1 VPKERRDADAWRTRI
16 FGPRAFHFGAGEKAG
31 THYEKPKGGNMKRL
45 LALVALALCM
55 SAPSFGADVV
65 GHSVKAA
72 GKGTYKVAKDTG
84 KAGKAVVKFLF

>member
-1 VPKERRDADAWRTRI
+1 
-16 FGPRAFHFGAGEKAG
+16 
-31 THYEKPKGGNMKRL
+31 MKRL

-72 GKGTYKVAKDTG
+72 GKGTHCFKEMKNESQ
-84 KAGKAVVKFLF
+84 

>member
-1 VPKERRDADAWRTRI
+1 
-16 FGPRAFHFGAGEKAG
+16 
-31 THYEKPKGGNMKRL
+31 MKTL
-45 LALVALALCM
+45 LAVVALALCV

>member
-1 VPKERRDADAWRTRI
+1 
-16 FGPRAFHFGAGEKAG
+16 
-31 THYEKPKGGNMKRL
+31 MKQV

-72 GKGTYKVAKDTG
+72 GKVTYKAAKDTG
-84 KAGKAVVKFLF
+84 KAEKAVVNFRF

>member
-1 VPKERRDADAWRTRI
+1 
-16 FGPRAFHFGAGEKAG
+16 
-31 THYEKPKGGNMKRL
+31 MKQL

-72 GKGTYKVAKDTG
+72 GKVTYRAAKDTG
-84 KAGKAVVKFLF
+84 KAGRAVLKFLF

>member
-1 VPKERRDADAWRTRI
+1 
-16 FGPRAFHFGAGEKAG
+16 
-31 THYEKPKGGNMKRL
+31 MKKL

-72 GKGTYKVAKDTG
+72 GKGTYKAAKDTG
-84 KAGKAVVKFLF
+84 KSRKSCCEVPFLT

>member
-1 VPKERRDADAWRTRI
+1 LVLELSLSARKE
-16 FGPRAFHFGAGEKAG
+16 GATQGKK
-31 THYEKPKGGNMKRL
+31 TKGGNMKTL
-45 LALVALALCM
+45 LAVVALALCV

>member
-1 VPKERRDADAWRTRI
+1 
-16 FGPRAFHFGAGEKAG
+16 
-31 THYEKPKGGNMKRL
+31 MKQL

-72 GKGTYKVAKDTG
+72 GKVTYKAAKDTG
-84 KAGKAVVKFLF
+84 KAEKAVVNFRF